1 MRSFNFLTRATAERL
16 VFMPLL
22 VFNIRPI
29 NPLKNSPP
37 SANCPASCAIG
48 KSAGSWFSIV
58 NAENFYIVA
67 TAPND
72 SSLQVRISGPY
83 LTEQA
88 ARADLEA
95 AIAEAAD
102 IDPSAKGYKYT
113 ISKVESR
120 KPGVIQHMAA
130 HG

>member
-1 MRSFNFLTRATAERL
+1 MFIR
-16 VFMPLL
+16 LL
-22 VFNIRPI
+22 VFNTHPRQPLRAARHLRIARPAVQ
-29 NPLKNSPP
+29 PHTQL
-37 SANCPASCAIG
+37 
-48 KSAGSWFSIV
+48 SAGSWFSVV

-72 SSLQVRISGPY
+72 PSLQVRISGPY

-88 ARADLEA
+88 AHADLEA
-95 AIAEAAD
+95 AILKAAD
-102 IDPSAKGYKYT
+102 IDPSATKYNYT

>member
-1 MRSFNFLTRATAERL
+1 MFIR
-16 VFMPLL
+16 LL
-22 VFNIRPI
+22 VFNTRPI
-29 NPLKNSPP
+29 QPLRAARHLSIALPVVQP
-37 SANCPASCAIG
+37 RIPL
-48 KSAGSWFSIV
+48 SAGSWFSVV

-72 SSLQVRISGPY
+72 PSLQVRISGPY

-88 ARADLEA
+88 AHADLEA
-95 AIAEAAD
+95 AIVEAAD
-102 IDPSAKGYKYT
+102 IDPSATKYNYT

>member
-1 MRSFNFLTRATAERL
+1 MNT
-16 VFMPLL
+16 
-22 VFNIRPI
+22 
-29 NPLKNSPP
+29 
-37 SANCPASCAIG
+37 
-48 KSAGSWFSIV
+48 
-58 NAENFYIVA
+58 ENFYIVA

-72 SSLQVRISGPY
+72 PSLQVRVSGPY

-88 ARADLEA
+88 AHADLEA
-95 AIAEAAD
+95 AMIEAAT
-102 IDPSAKGYKYT
+102 IDPSAKKYNYT

>member
-1 MRSFNFLTRATAERL
+1 M
-16 VFMPLL
+16 
-22 VFNIRPI
+22 
-29 NPLKNSPP
+29 NS
-37 SANCPASCAIG
+37 
-48 KSAGSWFSIV
+48 
-58 NAENFYIVA
+58 ENFYIIA

-72 SSLQVRISGPY
+72 PSLQVRISGPY

-88 ARADLEA
+88 ANADLEA
-95 AIAEAAD
+95 AMVEAAD
-102 IDPSAKGYKYT
+102 IDPSATKYKYT

>member
-1 MRSFNFLTRATAERL
+1 MFIR
-16 VFMPLL
+16 LL
-22 VFNIRPI
+22 VFNTRPI
-29 NPLKNSPP
+29 QPLRAARHLRIARPVVQP
-37 SANCPASCAIG
+37 RIQL
-48 KSAGSWFSIV
+48 SAGSWFPLV

-72 SSLQVRISGPY
+72 PSLQVRISGPY

-88 ARADLEA
+88 AHPDLEA
-95 AIAEAAD
+95 AIVEAAG
-102 IDPSAKGYKYT
+102 IDPSASKYIYT
-113 ISKVESR
+113 ISKIESR

>member
-1 MRSFNFLTRATAERL
+1 MFIR
-16 VFMPLL
+16 LL
-22 VFNIRPI
+22 VFNTRPI
-29 NPLKNSPP
+29 QPLRAARHLRIAHPVVRP
-37 SANCPASCAIG
+37 RIPL
-48 KSAGSWFSIV
+48 SAGSWFSVV

-72 SSLQVRISGPY
+72 PSLQVRISGPY

-88 ARADLEA
+88 AHADLEA
-95 AIAEAAD
+95 AMVEAAD
-102 IDPSAKGYKYT
+102 IDPSATKYNYT

-120 KPGVIQHMAA
+120 QPGVIQHMAA

>member
-1 MRSFNFLTRATAERL
+1 MR
-16 VFMPLL
+16 LL
-22 VFNIRPI
+22 VLNTRPI
-29 NPLKNSPP
+29 PLESSSLPANRPAKWAIAKLSP
-37 SANCPASCAIG
+37 
-48 KSAGSWFSIV
+48 GSWFPVV

-72 SSLQVRISGPY
+72 PSLQVRVSGPY

-88 ARADLEA
+88 AHADLEA
-95 AIAEAAD
+95 AMVKAAD
-102 IDPSAKGYKYT
+102 IDPSATKYKYT

-130 HG
+130 RG

>member
-1 MRSFNFLTRATAERL
+1 MQIAQTVVQSYR
-16 VFMPLL
+16 
-22 VFNIRPI
+22 
-29 NPLKNSPP
+29 
-37 SANCPASCAIG
+37 
-48 KSAGSWFSIV
+48 SAGSWFPVV

-72 SSLQVRISGPY
+72 PSLQVRVSGPY

-88 ARADLEA
+88 AYADLEA
-95 AIAEAAD
+95 TIAKAAD
-102 IDPSAKGYKYT
+102 IDPSAKRYRYT

-120 KPGVIQHMAA
+120 KPGIIQHMAA

>member
-1 MRSFNFLTRATAERL
+1 MFNR
-16 VFMPLL
+16 LL
-22 VFNIRPI
+22 VFNTWPIQPLRAARHLRIALPVVQPRP
-29 NPLKNSPP
+29 L
-37 SANCPASCAIG
+37 
-48 KSAGSWFSIV
+48 SAGSWFSVV

-72 SSLQVRISGPY
+72 PSLQVRISGPY

-88 ARADLEA
+88 AHADLEA
-95 AIAEAAD
+95 AIVEAAD
-102 IDPSAKGYKYT
+102 IDPSATKYNYT

>member
-1 MRSFNFLTRATAERL
+1 ML
-16 VFMPLL
+16 LL
-22 VFNIRPI
+22 VFNNRPI
-29 NPLKNSPP
+29 QPLKNSLP
-37 SANCPASCAIG
+37 SANCPASCAIL
-48 KSAGSWFSIV
+48 KSAGSWSQVV
-58 NAENFYIVA
+58 NAKNFYIVA

-72 SSLQVRISGPY
+72 PSLQVRISGPY

-88 ARADLEA
+88 ALADLEA

-102 IDPSAKGYKYT
+102 IDPSATRYKYT

-120 KPGVIQHMAA
+120 LPGVIQHMAA

>member
-1 MRSFNFLTRATAERL
+1 MFIR
-16 VFMPLL
+16 LL
-22 VFNIRPI
+22 VFNTRPI
-29 NPLKNSPP
+29 QPLRAARHLRIAHPVVQP
-37 SANCPASCAIG
+37 RIPL
-48 KSAGSWFSIV
+48 SAGSWFSVV

-72 SSLQVRISGPY
+72 PSLQVRISGPY

-88 ARADLEA
+88 AHADLEA
-95 AIAEAAD
+95 AIVEAAD
-102 IDPSAKGYKYT
+102 IDPSATKYNYT

>member
-1 MRSFNFLTRATAERL
+1 M
-16 VFMPLL
+16 
-22 VFNIRPI
+22 
-29 NPLKNSPP
+29 K
-37 SANCPASCAIG
+37 
-48 KSAGSWFSIV
+48 
-58 NAENFYIVA
+58 AENFYIVA

-72 SSLQVRISGPY
+72 PSLQVKVSGPY

-88 ARADLEA
+88 AFADLEA
-95 AIAEAAD
+95 AMAEAAD
-102 IDPSAKGYKYT
+102 IDPSSTKYKYT